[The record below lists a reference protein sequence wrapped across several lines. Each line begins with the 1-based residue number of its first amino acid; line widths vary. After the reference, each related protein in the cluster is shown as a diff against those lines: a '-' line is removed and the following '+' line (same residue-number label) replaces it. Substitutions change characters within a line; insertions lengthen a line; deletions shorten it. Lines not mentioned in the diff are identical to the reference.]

1 MVTVVAHITDLKSV
15 FAVTQVF
22 FQDTNSI
29 LFVLVTLI
37 ANQDTKLDNWEYV
50 LKTLLYAQVLLV
62 FIQAFTVKF
71 PVGRIDVAGSLIILV
86 LPLKEAHCHLYQF
99 T

>member
-1 MVTVVAHITDLKSV
+1 MNISSVLPLYTHVTITQLQVVTVVAHITDLKSV

-37 ANQDTKLDNWEYV
+37 ANQDIKLDN
-50 LKTLLYAQVLLV
+50 
-62 FIQAFTVKF
+62 
-71 PVGRIDVAGSLIILV
+71 
-86 LPLKEAHCHLYQF
+86 
-99 T
+99 